1 MNSPAFASAWTTA
14 AGWEDALH
22 AIVTDLPRLPQANLG
37 FLYVSDHF
45 SFALEPIL
53 ARLRQHTGVLEWV
66 GATGVGVLGTQGA
79 ALDTP
84 GISVLLGAFPLDS
97 FRVFSG
103 RRPLPRDFHSYAA
116 LVHGDPLTPDMSEL
130 VQDMAFKVRGGRL
143 AGGLASARQ
152 QAWQIAEEPL
162 TGGLSG
168 VAFNDRIH
176 TLTGV
181 SQGCAP
187 LPGHWRVTAA
197 QDTLIERLDGRP
209 AVEVFR
215 EVAGPALGADL
226 RRAASSLM
234 IGLTGDDGDRRLF
247 TARRI
252 VALDLRSN
260 RLAINDSVAKGQ
272 NILFLKRDEAAARAD
287 LARMLDELRAACP
300 HPPKGG
306 LYVSCASRGGMLFE
320 RDETEIEMIRE
331 VFGDI
336 PLAGFFAAGEI
347 AGDHL
352 FGQTGTLTLFL

>member
-1 MNSPAFASAWTTA
+1 MNSPRFASAWATA

-22 AIVTDLPRLPQANLG
+22 AVIAELPRLPQANLG

-45 SFALEPIL
+45 AFAIDTIL
-53 ARLRQHTGVLEWV
+53 GQLRAQTGVLEWV
-66 GATGVGVLGTQGA
+66 GATGVGVIGTQGA
-79 ALDTP
+79 ALDAP
-84 GISVLLGAFPLDS
+84 GISVMLGAFPLDS

-103 RRPLPRDFHSYAA
+103 RRPLPRDFAPYAA
-116 LVHGDPLTPDMSEL
+116 LVHADPLTPDMSEL
-130 VQDMAFKVRGGRL
+130 VQDMALKVRGGRI

-152 QAWQIAEEPL
+152 QAFHIAGEAL

-168 VAFNDRIH
+168 VAFNEHIQ

-187 LPGHWRVTAA
+187 LPGSWRVTQA
-197 QDTLIERLDGRP
+197 QDSLIERINGRP

-215 EVAGPALGADL
+215 EAAGTLGTDL
-226 RRAASSLM
+226 RRAVSTLLV
-234 IGLTGDDGDRRLF
+234 GLTDADDDRRQF
-247 TARRI
+247 AARRI
-252 VALDLRSN
+252 VALDVRSG
-260 RLAINDSVAKGQ
+260 RIAITESIAKGQ
-272 NILFLKRDEAAARAD
+272 NIVFLKRDEETARSE
-287 LARMLDELRAACP
+287 LAHMLAELKAACP

-306 LYVSCASRGGMLFE
+306 IYVNCASRGGVMFE
-320 RDETEIEMIRE
+320 RDDSELEMIRE
-331 VFGDI
+331 VFGPI

>member
-1 MNSPAFASAWTTA
+1 MNSPRFVSAWASA

-22 AIVTDLPRLPQANLG
+22 AIIAELPRLPQANLG

-45 SFALEPIL
+45 AFALEAIL
-53 ARLRQHTGVLEWV
+53 TRLRQHTGVLEWV

-79 ALDTP
+79 ALDAP
-84 GISVLLGAFPLDS
+84 GISVMLGAFPLDS

-103 RRPLPRDFHSYAA
+103 RKPLARDFAPYAA
-116 LVHGDPLTPDMSEL
+116 LVHADPLTPDMSEL
-130 VQDMAFKVRGGRL
+130 VQDMALKVRGGRL

-152 QAWQIAEEPL
+152 QAFQIAGEAL

-168 VAFNDRIH
+168 VAFNDQIQ

-181 SQGCAP
+181 SQGCSP
-187 LPGHWRVTAA
+187 LPGSWRITKA
-197 QDTLIERLDGRP
+197 QDTLIECINGRP

-215 EVAGPALGADL
+215 EAAGPALGADL
-226 RRAASSLM
+226 RRAVSSLLV
-234 IGLTGDDGDRRLF
+234 GLTDDDEDRRQF
-247 TARRI
+247 AARRI
-252 VALDLRSN
+252 VALDVRTG
-260 RLAINDSVAKGQ
+260 RIAINESVEKGQ
-272 NILFLKRDEAAARAD
+272 SMVFLKRDEEAARAD
-287 LARMLDELRAACP
+287 LARMLAELKAACP

-306 LYVSCASRGGMLFE
+306 IYVSCASRGGVMFE
-320 RDETEIEMIRE
+320 RDDSELEMIRE

-352 FGQTGTLTLFL
+352 FGQTGTLTLFV